1 MHYKI
6 EVLIKST
13 DSNGAIVESWQ
24 AMRPINCA
32 PYRFDTEKQAESAFN
47 LCYPKGSKARI
58 ENKAR
63 IVKYEN

>member
-6 EVLIKST
+6 EV
-13 DSNGAIVESWQ
+13 WQ